1 MSTTRKRHGPHWST
15 TALGILAV
23 ALIVMAVISE
33 DALSSPT
40 WWVGY
45 SLVGLI
51 WCYIRHRT
59 RAVAITTA
67 ANLDERELATRNVG
81 AWWGQLFML
90 ALGAGTTITMVVVSR
105 LDDVPAELIL
115 QKGGGI
121 AFSLFVFGAAV
132 PTLVVASVLHADDH
146 DHDDDESMG
155 DDESMDDHRVPTIYL
170 ETTHD

>member
-1 MSTTRKRHGPHWST
+1 MSTTRKPHGPHWST
-15 TALGILAV
+15 TALGVLAV
-23 ALIVMAVISE
+23 ALIVMAVLYD
-33 DALSSPT
+33 DALTSPT

-45 SLVGLI
+45 ILVALI

-67 ANLDERELATRNVG
+67 SNLDERELATRNVG

-115 QKGGGI
+115 HKGGGI

-132 PTLVVASVLHADDH
+132 PTLVVASVLHVHDH
-146 DHDDDESMG
+146 DHDD

-170 ETTHD
+170 ETPHD